1 MIDQHNESE
10 LLRMTKNELIEHIF
24 ELYNS
29 NDIKWQRLVEWDTA
43 FEEMR
48 RLKEESCI

>member
-1 MIDQHNESE
+1 MVHQYKEIE
-10 LLRMTKNELIEHIF
+10 LLRMSKNELIEHIF
-24 ELYNS
+24 ELYKS